1 MKTVNVI
8 LLQLMITTSILM
20 SVVETARFINN
31 PQQLPSQ
38 IEEPVLVVR
47 KILQNKDLKKAELN
61 AETDKEQILSYKTL
75 VRCWNYITEDQ

>member
-8 LLQLMITTSILM
+8 LLHLMITTSILM
-20 SVVETARFINN
+20 SVVETAKFINN

-47 KILQNKDLKKAELN
+47 KILLNKDLKKAELK

-75 VRCWNYITEDQ
+75 VRCWNYITKDQ